1 MSAPRRRDAQ
11 VGAAC
16 VVAGAT
22 SIQTSAAI
30 GLPSFAAIGAAA
42 TSGFRFLF
50 GAIVLLA
57 VARPS
62 LRGRSRAAWLGILAF
77 GVAVA
82 FMNLCFFQ
90 AVARIPLGT
99 AVSIEFLGPFTLA
112 VVTGSGRRHYGFAVL
127 GLAGVLLLARPGG
140 GLTVTGALFGL
151 GAAVGWASYTLAS
164 KRLGS
169 VTEGVDGLS
178 LALCV
183 AALLTFPFAA
193 RALGSLTGALVG
205 RLVVM
210 GVLGVVIGFA
220 LELAALRRLP
230 ASRVAVLFSLN
241 PAIAFAVGWLVLGQ
255 HVTASV
261 LAGGACVVAA
271 GIGVT
276 ADAAR
281 EGGVPTVPPAT

>member
-1 MSAPRRRDAQ
+1 MTPTRRHDAQ

-16 VVAGAT
+16 VVGGAT

-30 GLPSFAAIGAAA
+30 GLPAFAAIGAAA

-50 GAIVLLA
+50 GAVILA
-57 VARPS
+57 VAVRPS
-62 LRGRSRAAWLGILAF
+62 LRGRDRAAWLGIAAF
-77 GVAVA
+77 GLAVA
-82 FMNLCFFQ
+82 AMNLCFFQ

-112 VVTGSGRRHYGFAVL
+112 LVTGSGRRHYLFAVL

-140 GLTVTGALFGL
+140 GLTLTGAIFAL

-169 VTEGVDGLS
+169 VTEGVDGLA

-183 AALLTFPFAA
+183 AAVLTSPFAA
-193 RALGSLTGALVG
+193 RALGSMTWAVAG
-205 RLVVM
+205 RLCAM
-210 GVLGVVIGFA
+210 ALLGVVLGFA

-241 PAIAFAVGWLVLGQ
+241 PAIAFAVGWLILGQ

-261 LAGGACVVAA
+261 LAGGICVVAA

-281 EGGVPTVPPAT
+281 ETAALPPAA

>member
-1 MSAPRRRDAQ
+1 MTPSTRRHDAT

-16 VVAGAT
+16 TVGGAT

-30 GLPSFAAIGAAA
+30 GLPAFDAIGAAA

-50 GAIVLLA
+50 GAVLL
-57 VARPS
+57 VGILRPR
-62 LRGRSRAAWLGILAF
+62 LRGRSRAAWLGIAAF

-82 FMNLCFFQ
+82 AMNLCFFQ

-112 VVTGSGRRHYGFAVL
+112 VVTGPGRRHAGFAAL
-127 GLAGVLLLARPGG
+127 GLLGVVLLARPGG
-140 GLTVTGALFGL
+140 GLTAAGAIFAL

-164 KRLGS
+164 KRLGA
-169 VTEGVDGLS
+169 VTEGVDGLA
-178 LALCV
+178 LALAV
-183 AALLTFPFAA
+183 AAVLTFPFAA
-193 RALGSLTGALVG
+193 PQLHALTWPLVARLGTMAL
-205 RLVVM
+205 
-210 GVLGVVIGFA
+210 LGVVIGFA

-230 ASRVAVLFSLN
+230 ASHVAVLFSLN

-255 HVTASV
+255 HVTAAV
-261 LAGGACVVAA
+261 LAGGLCVVGA

-276 ADAAR
+276 ADATRAASLP
-281 EGGVPTVPPAT
+281 PTS